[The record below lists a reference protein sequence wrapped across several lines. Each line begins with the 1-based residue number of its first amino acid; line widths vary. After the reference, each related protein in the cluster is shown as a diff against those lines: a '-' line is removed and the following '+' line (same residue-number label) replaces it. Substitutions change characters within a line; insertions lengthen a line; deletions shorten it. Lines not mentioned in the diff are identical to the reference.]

1 VIAATTDTARG
12 HPGVSVRCWRP
23 WGL

>member
-1 VIAATTDTARG
+1 VIAATADTARG